1 MSAGNATAT
10 VWTPVCRA
18 CGARNPG
25 TWSRCPA
32 CGGVQVLDGP
42 RVAPAPSDGGGVW
55 RFRDA
60 LPPVR
65 HEVTMGEGGTPLV
78 PCARLAAR
86 TGVAEVLVK
95 NETVNPTLSFKDRA
109 MALGVSLARDAGAPG
124 VVAASTGNTAV
135 SAAAYAARAELPCRL
150 YCAAAAAGS
159 AKLRIAAAYGATVE
173 PVDGDFSS
181 AHAAAAGLEA
191 DGWFPLTTTFRNPYL
206 AAAHRTV
213 ALEIYEQTGWS
224 VPDWVLVPVGAGP
237 LLVGAYEGFCAL
249 VDAGRIPRPPR
260 MVAVQVD
267 ACSPLADA
275 WRAGAATVTA
285 ACPRPTVAGA
295 IADPLR
301 GYEDEGLITL
311 EAVHASGGLAASVPD
326 EAVLEAV
333 HDLAHHE
340 GLLVEPAAAAPLAAL
355 VALTRD
361 GTVAPDARVVLVA
374 TGHGAKE

>member
-1 MSAGNATAT
+1 DRAGAPGAAEPRRDQPPARRHRGRGDRRHQHLRRPRDGRRRAGRRGDHRPADQRAPGARRRPVLDRPVQGRHHRRRPPGRRGHAPPARARHRGRRMSAGNATAT

-86 TGVAEVLVK
+86 TGVAEVLVES
-95 NETVNPTLSFKDRA
+95 ETVNPTLSFKDRA

-260 MVAVQVD
+260 MVAV
-267 ACSPLADA
+267 
-275 WRAGAATVTA
+275 
-285 ACPRPTVAGA
+285 
-295 IADPLR
+295 
-301 GYEDEGLITL
+301 
-311 EAVHASGGLAASVPD
+311 
-326 EAVLEAV
+326 
-333 HDLAHHE
+333 
-340 GLLVEPAAAAPLAAL
+340 
-355 VALTRD
+355 
-361 GTVAPDARVVLVA
+361 
-374 TGHGAKE
+374 